1 MNITEQS
8 DPNTV
13 EKFKKLLSIM
23 KSWNTDEIV
32 TTKDHQSWQ
41 FKSTVLVGRMI
52 IFYPASIRRVH
63 ENIANDKKKT

>member
-1 MNITEQS
+1 
-8 DPNTV
+8 
-13 EKFKKLLSIM
+13 M

-41 FKSTVLVGRMI
+41 FKSTVLLLLV
-52 IFYPASIRRVH
+52 FYPASIRRVH